1 MPFARPSPSEIRNRM
16 AAEIAVALP
25 GADARLRRSM
35 EEILVRAIGIA
46 SQELHGHIEWA
57 ALQILPDTAEDEVL
71 ARHAAIWG
79 LTRIAATTAI
89 GAVTFT
95 GTPGAVVP
103 AAAELRRGDD
113 ARYLLAASVTI
124 GGGGTGS
131 GNVVARVA
139 GAAGNSQAG
148 VALQL
153 VAPALG
159 IQPSAVVAAGGLA
172 AGVDAEGD
180 AALRARLLQRIQTPP
195 AGGAAADY
203 VTWALAVAG
212 VEKVWVY
219 PLWLGPGTV
228 GVAFTTTAGAIPGAP
243 LVAAVQAA
251 LNLRRPVTAAVT
263 VFAPATQAVALTI
276 DLAVDTAAIRAA
288 VLAELADFFVREA
301 QPGGIIRVSRISAA
315 ISGAL
320 GEVAHLLSVPTAD
333 ITLPAGTIATLGAVT
348 WV

>member
-1 MPFARPSPSEIRNRM
+1 MPFARPSPAEIRNRM
-16 AAEIAVALP
+16 AAEVAVALP
-25 GADARLRRSM
+25 GADARIRRSM
-35 EEILVRAIGIA
+35 EEVLVRSIAIA
-46 SQELHGHIEWA
+46 SHELHGHIEWA

-79 LTRIAATTAI
+79 LTRIAATTAL

-95 GTPGAVVP
+95 GTAGAVVP
-103 AAAELRRGDD
+103 ANTELRRGDD
-113 ARYLLAASVTI
+113 ARYLLAADVTI
-124 GGGGTGS
+124 GGGGTGA
-131 GNVVARVA
+131 GNLVARVA
-139 GAAGNSQAG
+139 GAAGNSVAG

-153 VAPALG
+153 VAPVAG
-159 IQPSAVVAAGGLA
+159 IQPSTVVAAGGLA
-172 AGVDAEGD
+172 AGADAEGD

-219 PLWLGPGTV
+219 PNWAGAGTV
-228 GVAFTTTAGAIPGAP
+228 GVAFVTAGGAIPAAP

-251 LNLRRPVTAAVT
+251 LDLRRPVTASVV
-263 VFAPATQAVALTI
+263 VFAPATQAVAITI
-276 DLAVDTAAIRAA
+276 DLAVDTAAIRVA

-301 QPGGIIRVSRISAA
+301 EPGGIIRVSRISAA
-315 ISGAL
+315 ISAAL
-320 GEVAHLLSVPTAD
+320 GEVAHVLVTPAAD

-348 WV
+348 WA

>member
-1 MPFARPSPSEIRNRM
+1 MPFARPSPAEIRDRM
-16 AAEIAVALP
+16 GAEIAVVLP

-35 EEILVRAIGIA
+35 EDVLVRAIAIA
-46 SQELHGHIEWA
+46 SHELHSHIEWA

-79 LTRIAATTAI
+79 ITRIVATAAL
-89 GAVTFT
+89 GSVTFT
-95 GTPGAVVP
+95 GTAGAVVP
-103 AAAELRRGDD
+103 ANTELRRGDD
-113 ARYLLAASVTI
+113 ARYLLAADVTI
-124 GGGGTGS
+124 GGGGTGT

-148 VALQL
+148 ISLAL
-153 VAPALG
+153 VAPVAG
-159 IQPSAVVAAGGLA
+159 IAPSATVAAGGLA
-172 AGVDAEGD
+172 AGANAESDAG
-180 AALRARLLQRIQTPP
+180 LRARLLQRIQTPP
-195 AGGAAADY
+195 AGGAKDDY

-219 PLWLGPGTV
+219 PLWLGAGTV
-228 GVAFTTTAGAIPGAP
+228 GVAFVTTAGAIPGGP

-251 LNLRRPVTAAVT
+251 LDLRRPVTAAVT

-276 DLAVDTAAIRAA
+276 GLAVDTAAIRAA
-288 VLAELADFFVREA
+288 VLAELTDFFAREA
-301 QPGGIIRVSRISAA
+301 APGGVIRVSRMSAA

-320 GEVAHLLSVPTAD
+320 GEVAHLLVAPTAD
-333 ITLPAGTIATLGAVT
+333 ITLPAGTIAVLGTVT

>member
-1 MPFARPSPSEIRNRM
+1 M

-35 EEILVRAIGIA
+35 EEILVRAMGIA
-46 SQELHGHIEWA
+46 SHELHGYIEWA
-57 ALQILPDTAEDEVL
+57 ARQILPDTAEDEVL

-113 ARYLLAASVTI
+113 ARYLLAADVTI
-124 GGGGTGS
+124 GGGGTGT
-131 GNVVARVA
+131 GNVTARVA
-139 GAAGNSQAG
+139 GAAGNAQAG
-148 VALQL
+148 MALQL
-153 VAPALG
+153 VAPVSG
-159 IQPSAVVAAGGLA
+159 VQPSAVVAAGGLA
-172 AGVDAEGD
+172 AGVDAETD
-180 AALRARLLQRIQTPP
+180 ASLRARLLQRIQTPP

-219 PLWLGPGTV
+219 PLWLGAGTV
-228 GVAFTTTAGAIPGAP
+228 GVAFVTTGGAIPAAP
-243 LVAAVQAA
+243 LIAAVQAA
-251 LNLRRPVTAAVT
+251 LDLRRPVTAAVT

-276 DLAVDTAAIRAA
+276 DLAVDTAVIRAA
-288 VLAELADFFVREA
+288 VRAELTDFFVREA
-301 QPGGIIRVSRISAA
+301 EPGGVIRVSRMSAA

-320 GEVAHLLSVPTAD
+320 GEVAHLLTSPTAD
-333 ITLPAGTIATLGAVT
+333 ITLPAGTIATLGTVT
-348 WV
+348 WA

>member
-1 MPFARPSPSEIRNRM
+1 MPFARPSPANIRDRM
-16 AAEIAVALP
+16 GAEIAVALP

-35 EEILVRAIGIA
+35 EEILVRSIAIA
-46 SQELHGHIEWA
+46 SHELHGYIEWA
-57 ALQILPDTAEDEVL
+57 SAQILPDTAEDEVL

-95 GTPGAVVP
+95 GTAGAIVP
-103 AAAELRRGDD
+103 AGAELRRGDD
-113 ARYLLAASVTI
+113 ARFLLAADVTI
-124 GGGGTGS
+124 GGGGTGT
-131 GNVVARVA
+131 GNVTARVA
-139 GAAGNSQAG
+139 GAAGNAQAG

-153 VAPALG
+153 VAPAAG
-159 IQPSAVVAAGGLA
+159 VQPSAVVAAGGLA
-172 AGVDAEGD
+172 AGADAESD
-180 AALRARLLQRIQTPP
+180 ASLRARLLQRIQTPP
-195 AGGAAADY
+195 AGGAKDDY

-219 PLWLGPGTV
+219 PLWLGAGTV
-228 GVAFTTTAGAIPGAP
+228 GVAFVTSGGAIPAAP

-288 VLAELADFFVREA
+288 VLAELTDFFVREA
-301 QPGGIIRVSRISAA
+301 EPGGVIRVSRISAA

-320 GEVAHLLSVPTAD
+320 GEVAHLLIAPTAD
-333 ITLPAGTIATLGAVT
+333 ITLPAGTIAVPGTVT

>member
-1 MPFARPSPSEIRNRM
+1 MPFARPSPAEIRDRM
-16 AAEIAVALP
+16 GAEIAVALP

-35 EEILVRAIGIA
+35 EEVLVRAIAIA
-46 SQELHGHIEWA
+46 SHELHSHIEWA

-79 LTRIAATTAI
+79 ITRITATAAL
-89 GAVTFT
+89 GSVTFT

-103 AAAELRRGDD
+103 ANTELRRGDD
-113 ARYLLAASVTI
+113 ARFLLAADVTI
-124 GGGGTGS
+124 AGGGSGTG
-131 GNVVARVA
+131 NVAARVA

-148 VALQL
+148 ISLAL
-153 VAPALG
+153 VAPVAG
-159 IQPSAVVAAGGLA
+159 IAPSATVAAGGLA
-172 AGVDAEGD
+172 AGADAESD
-180 AALRARLLQRIQTPP
+180 AGLRARLLQRIQSPP
-195 AGGAAADY
+195 AGGASNDY

-212 VEKVWVY
+212 VERVWVY
-219 PLWLGPGTV
+219 PNWLGAGTV
-228 GVAFTTTAGAIPGAP
+228 GVAFVTTGGAIPAAP

-251 LNLRRPVTAAVT
+251 LDARRPVTAAVT
-263 VFAPATQAVALTI
+263 AFAPATQAVALTI

-301 QPGGIIRVSRISAA
+301 EPGGTIRVSRISAA

-320 GEVAHLLSVPTAD
+320 GEVAHLLVAPAAD

-348 WV
+348 WA

>member
-1 MPFARPSPSEIRNRM
+1 MPFSRPSPLEIRDRM

-35 EEILVRAIGIA
+35 EEVLVRAIAIA
-46 SQELHGHIEWA
+46 SHELHGHLEWA

-79 LTRIAATTAI
+79 LTRIAATAAT
-89 GAVTFT
+89 GSVTFS
-95 GTPGAVVP
+95 GTAGAVVP
-103 AAAELRRGDD
+103 ANTELRRGDD
-113 ARYLLAASVTI
+113 ARFLLAADVTI

-131 GNVVARVA
+131 GTVTARVA
-139 GAAGNSQAG
+139 GAAGNSVAG

-153 VAPALG
+153 VAPVAG

-172 AGVDAEGD
+172 AGADAETA

-203 VTWALAVAG
+203 VVWARAVAG
-212 VEKVWVY
+212 VERVWVY
-219 PLWLGPGTV
+219 PNWAGAGTV
-228 GVAFTTTAGAIPGAP
+228 GVTFTTAGGAIPAAP

-251 LNLRRPVTAAVT
+251 LNLRRPVTASVL

-301 QPGGIIRVSRISAA
+301 EPGGVIRVSRISAA
-315 ISGAL
+315 ISAAL
-320 GEVAHLLSVPTAD
+320 GEVAHLLIAPTAD
-333 ITLPAGTIATLGAVT
+333 ITLPAGTIATLGTVT

>member
-1 MPFARPSPSEIRNRM
+1 MPFARPSPTEIRDRM
-16 AAEIAVALP
+16 GAEIAVALP

-35 EEILVRAIGIA
+35 EEILVRSIAIA
-46 SQELHGHIEWA
+46 SHELHGYIEWA

-79 LTRIAATTAI
+79 LTRIAATAAI

-95 GTPGAVVP
+95 GTPGAIVP
-103 AAAELRRGDD
+103 AGTELRRNDD
-113 ARYLLAASVTI
+113 ARFLLAADVTI
-124 GGGGTGS
+124 AAGGAGT

-148 VALQL
+148 ISLAL
-153 VAPALG
+153 VAPVAG
-159 IQPSAVVAAGGLA
+159 VAPSATVAAGGIA
-172 AGVDAEGD
+172 AGADAESD

-195 AGGAAADY
+195 AGGAADDY
-203 VTWALAVAG
+203 VTWALTVAG

-219 PLWLGPGTV
+219 PSWLGAGTV
-228 GVAFTTTAGAIPGAP
+228 GVAFVTTGGAIPGAP

-276 DLAVDTAAIRAA
+276 DLAVDTAAIRVA
-288 VLAELADFFVREA
+288 VLAELADFFAREA
-301 QPGGIIRVSRISAA
+301 QPGGTIRVSRISAA

-320 GEVAHLLSVPTAD
+320 GEVAHLLVAPAAD
-333 ITLPAGTIATLGAVT
+333 IVLPAGTIAVLGTVT
-348 WV
+348 WA

>member
-1 MPFARPSPSEIRNRM
+1 MPFARPSPAEIRDRM
-16 AAEIAVALP
+16 GAEIAVALP

-35 EEILVRAIGIA
+35 EDVLLRAIAIA
-46 SQELHGHIEWA
+46 SHELHGHVEWA

-79 LTRIAATTAI
+79 ITRIAAAAAI

-103 AAAELRRGDD
+103 AGTELRRNDD
-113 ARYLLAASVTI
+113 ARFLLAADVTI
-124 GGGGTGS
+124 GGGGTGT

-148 VALQL
+148 ISLAL
-153 VAPALG
+153 VAPVAG
-159 IQPSAVVAAGGLA
+159 IAPSASVAAGGLA
-172 AGVDAEGD
+172 AGADAESD

-195 AGGAAADY
+195 AGGAANDY

-212 VEKVWVY
+212 VERVWVY
-219 PLWLGPGTV
+219 RNWLGAGTV
-228 GVAFTTTAGAIPGAP
+228 GVAFVTTGGAIPGAP
-243 LVAAVQAA
+243 LIAAVQAA
-251 LNLRRPVTAAVT
+251 LDLRRPVTAAVT

-276 DLAVDTAAIRAA
+276 DLAVDSAAIRAA

-301 QPGGIIRVSRISAA
+301 EPGGTIRISRISAA
-315 ISGAL
+315 ISAAL
-320 GEVAHLLSVPTAD
+320 GEVAHLLVAPAAD
-333 ITLPAGTIATLGAVT
+333 ITLPAGTIATLGTVT
-348 WV
+348 WA

>member
-1 MPFARPSPSEIRNRM
+1 MPFARPSPANIRDRM
-16 AAEIAVALP
+16 GAEIAVALP

-35 EEILVRAIGIA
+35 EEILVRAIAIA
-46 SQELHGHIEWA
+46 SHELHGYIEWA

-79 LTRIAATTAI
+79 ITRIVATAAI

-103 AAAELRRGDD
+103 ANTELRRGDD
-113 ARYLLAASVTI
+113 ARFLLAADVTI
-124 GGGGTGS
+124 GGGGTGT
-131 GNVVARVA
+131 GNVAARVA
-139 GAAGNSQAG
+139 GVAGNAQAG

-153 VAPALG
+153 VAPVG
-159 IQPSAVVAAGGLA
+159 GVQPSAVVAAGGLA
-172 AGVDAEGD
+172 AGADAESD
-180 AALRARLLQRIQTPP
+180 ASLRARLLQRIQTPP
-195 AGGAAADY
+195 AGGAKDDY

-219 PLWLGPGTV
+219 PLWLGAGTV
-228 GVAFTTTAGAIPGAP
+228 GVAFVTTGGAIPGGP

-251 LNLRRPVTAAVT
+251 LDLRRPVTAAVT

-288 VLAELADFFVREA
+288 VLAELTDFFVREA
-301 QPGGIIRVSRISAA
+301 EPGGVIRVSQISAA

-320 GEVAHLLSVPTAD
+320 GEVAHLLVAPTAD
-333 ITLPAGTIATLGAVT
+333 VTLPSGTIAVLGTVT

>member
-1 MPFARPSPSEIRNRM
+1 MPFSRPSPAEIRNRM
-16 AAEIAVALP
+16 AAEVAVALP
-25 GADARLRRSM
+25 GADARIRRSM
-35 EEILVRAIGIA
+35 EEVLVRSIAIA
-46 SQELHGHIEWA
+46 SHELHGHLEWA

-79 LTRIAATTAI
+79 LTRIAATTAL

-95 GTPGAVVP
+95 GTAGAVVP
-103 AAAELRRGDD
+103 ANTELRRGDD
-113 ARYLLAASVTI
+113 ARYLLAADVTI
-124 GGGGTGS
+124 GGGGTGA

-139 GAAGNSQAG
+139 GAAGNSLAG

-153 VAPALG
+153 VAPVAG

-172 AGVDAEGD
+172 AGADAEGD

-219 PLWLGPGTV
+219 PNWAGAGTV
-228 GVAFTTTAGAIPGAP
+228 GVAFVTAGGAIPAAP

-251 LNLRRPVTAAVT
+251 LNLRRPVTASVV

-301 QPGGIIRVSRISAA
+301 EPGGIIRVSRISAA
-315 ISGAL
+315 ISAAL
-320 GEVAHLLSVPTAD
+320 GEVAHVLVTPTAD
-333 ITLPAGTIATLGAVT
+333 ITLPAGTIATLGTVT
-348 WV
+348 WA

>member
-1 MPFARPSPSEIRNRM
+1 MPFARPSPSEIRDRM
-16 AAEIAVALP
+16 AAEIAVVLP

-35 EEILVRAIGIA
+35 EEVLVRAIGIA
-46 SQELHGHIEWA
+46 SHELHGHIEWA

-79 LTRIAATTAI
+79 LTRIAATAAT
-89 GAVTFT
+89 GSVTFT
-95 GTPGAVVP
+95 GTAGAVVP
-103 AAAELRRGDD
+103 ANTELRRGDD
-113 ARYLLAASVTI
+113 ARYLLAADVTI

-131 GNVVARVA
+131 GSVTARVA
-139 GAAGNSQAG
+139 GAAGNSAAG

-153 VAPALG
+153 VAPVAG
-159 IQPSAVVAAGGLA
+159 VQPSAVVAAGGLA
-172 AGVDAEGD
+172 AGADAEGD

-219 PLWLGPGTV
+219 PNWLGAGSV
-228 GVAFTTTAGAIPGAP
+228 GVAFVTTGGAIPAAP

-251 LNLRRPVTAAVT
+251 LDLRRPVTAAVT

-301 QPGGIIRVSRISAA
+301 EPGGVIRVSRISAA
-315 ISGAL
+315 ISAAL
-320 GEVAHLLSVPTAD
+320 GEVAHLLVAPAAD
-333 ITLPAGTIATLGAVT
+333 ITLPAGTIATLGTVT
-348 WV
+348 WA

>member
-1 MPFARPSPSEIRNRM
+1 MPFARPSPTEIRNRM
-16 AAEIAVALP
+16 GAEIAVALP
-25 GADARLRRSM
+25 GADARLRRSV
-35 EEILVRAIGIA
+35 EEILVRSMAIA
-46 SQELHGHIEWA
+46 SHELHGYVEWT

-95 GTPGAVVP
+95 GTPGALVP
-103 AAAELRRGDD
+103 ASAELRRGDD

-124 GGGGTGS
+124 GGGGTGI

-153 VAPALG
+153 VAPVAG

-180 AALRARLLQRIQTPP
+180 ASLRARLLQRIQTPP
-195 AGGAAADY
+195 AGGAKDDY

-219 PLWLGPGTV
+219 PLWLGAGTV
-228 GVAFTTTAGAIPGAP
+228 GVAFLTTGGAIPAAP

-276 DLAVDTAAIRAA
+276 DLAV
-288 VLAELADFFVREA
+288 REA
-301 QPGGIIRVSRISAA
+301 EPGGVIRISRISSA

-320 GEVAHLLSVPTAD
+320 GEVAHVLITPTAD
-333 ITLPAGTIATLGAVT
+333 ITLPAGTIATLGTVT
-348 WV
+348 WA

>member
-1 MPFARPSPSEIRNRM
+1 MPFARPSPANIRDRM
-16 AAEIAVALP
+16 GAEIAVALP

-35 EEILVRAIGIA
+35 EEVLVRSIAIA
-46 SQELHGHIEWA
+46 SHELHGYIEWA
-57 ALQILPDTAEDEVL
+57 SAQILPDTAEDEVL

-79 LTRIAATTAI
+79 LTRIAATAAI

-95 GTPGAVVP
+95 GTAGAIVP
-103 AAAELRRGDD
+103 AGAELRRGDD
-113 ARYLLAASVTI
+113 ARFLLAADVTI
-124 GGGGTGS
+124 GGGGTGTA
-131 GNVVARVA
+131 NVTARLA
-139 GAAGNSQAG
+139 GAAGNAQAG

-153 VAPALG
+153 VAPVAG
-159 IQPSAVVAAGGLA
+159 VQPSAVVAAGGLA
-172 AGVDAEGD
+172 AGVDAETD
-180 AALRARLLQRIQTPP
+180 ASLRARLLQRIQTPP

-219 PLWLGPGTV
+219 PLWLGAGTV
-228 GVAFTTTAGAIPGAP
+228 GVAFVTTGGAIPGGP

-251 LNLRRPVTAAVT
+251 LDLRRPVTAAVT

-288 VLAELADFFVREA
+288 VLAELTDFFVREA
-301 QPGGIIRVSRISAA
+301 EPGGVIRVSRMSAA

-320 GEVAHLLSVPTAD
+320 GEVAHLLVAPTAD
-333 ITLPAGTIATLGAVT
+333 IALPAGTIAVLGTVT
-348 WV
+348 WA

>member
-1 MPFARPSPSEIRNRM
+1 MPFARPSPATIRDRM

-35 EEILVRAIGIA
+35 EEVLVRSIAIA
-46 SQELHGHIEWA
+46 SHELHGHIEWA

-79 LTRIAATTAI
+79 LTRIAATAAT
-89 GAVTFT
+89 GSVTFT
-95 GTPGAVVP
+95 GTAGAVVP
-103 AAAELRRGDD
+103 ANTELRRGDD
-113 ARYLLAASVTI
+113 ARYLLAADVTI

-131 GNVVARVA
+131 GSVTARVA
-139 GAAGNSQAG
+139 GAAGNSAAG

-153 VAPALG
+153 VAPVAG
-159 IQPSAVVAAGGLA
+159 AQPSAVVAAGGLA
-172 AGVDAEGD
+172 AGADAEGD

-203 VTWALAVAG
+203 VVWARAVAG

-219 PLWLGPGTV
+219 PNWAGAGTV
-228 GVAFTTTAGAIPGAP
+228 GVAFVTTGGAIPAAP

-251 LNLRRPVTAAVT
+251 LDLRRPVTASVV

-301 QPGGIIRVSRISAA
+301 EPGGVIRVSRISAA
-315 ISGAL
+315 ISAAL
-320 GEVAHLLSVPTAD
+320 GEVAHLLVAPAAD
-333 ITLPAGTIATLGAVT
+333 ITLPAGTIATLGTVT
-348 WV
+348 WA

>member
-25 GADARLRRSM
+25 GADARLRRSV
-35 EEILVRAIGIA
+35 EEILVRAMGIA
-46 SQELHGHIEWA
+46 SHELHGHIEWA

-89 GAVTFT
+89 GAVNFT

-113 ARYLLAASVTI
+113 ARYVLAASVTI

-153 VAPALG
+153 VAPVAG
-159 IQPSAVVAAGGLA
+159 IQPGAVVAAGGLA
-172 AGVDAEGD
+172 AGADAEAD
-180 AALRARLLQRIQTPP
+180 AGLRARLLQRIQTPP

-301 QPGGIIRVSRISAA
+301 EPGGVIRVSRISAA

-320 GEVAHLLSVPTAD
+320 GELAHLLSVPTAD